1 MFPPLMRFFS
11 SSASFL
17 NCLLTFCLLP
27 EPRRTITSTAKPP
40 PQLEVISP
48 SRFDRPILTF
58 NPLDIESAERLSDP
72 ADNDTSGARIN
83 HPYWK
88 RIGKIVMV
96 VGLGWMGMAMTLMV
110 NALAAATAHR
120 DFCIAYMVIVYLVLL
135 IGMGLSHFSVAMTG
149 SPYVGWVQRRLMF
162 LTHFLVIAS
171 CFLRIHFT
179 LPIVGVYLVAS
190 RVLAGVALIC
200 LYVCLA

>member
-96 VGLGWMGMAMTLMV
+96 VLLCRDDGKPLCGVGAEEAHVPHPLLG
-110 NALAAATAHR
+110 HR
-120 DFCIAYMVIVYLVLL
+120 LL
-135 IGMGLSHFSVAMTG
+135 LPSHPLHPPDS
-149 SPYVGWVQRRLMF
+149 RRLSSG
-162 LTHFLVIAS
+162 L
-171 CFLRIHFT
+171 
-179 LPIVGVYLVAS
+179 
-190 RVLAGVALIC
+190 
-200 LYVCLA
+200 